1 MKGVKKMKDTNG
13 IKTVKV
19 TEVDYGASNPI
30 AELEKLAI
38 SISQRRAI
46 IAKLEAQD
54 DVDKEAFFDI
64 AEKTYGYE
72 GVKVANPVTGET
84 VQTVY
89 TVTQKIDDGMV
100 KKIVGVG
107 VWNQIKRES
116 VDSKLFHSAIQMG
129 IIKAI
134 EIAPAVKDTTVRK
147 IYVRQP
153 AKK

>member
-1 MKGVKKMKDTNG
+1 MTTEKKA
-13 IKTVKV
+13 IKV
-19 TEVDYGASNPI
+19 TSVDYGTANPI

-54 DVDKEAFFDI
+54 NVDKEAFFDI

-72 GVKVANPVTGET
+72 GVKVANPITGET
-84 VQTVY
+84 VQTTY
-89 TVTQKIDDGMV
+89 TVTQKIDDSMV
-100 KKIVGVG
+100 KKIVGVDM
-107 VWNQIKRES
+107 WNKIKKES

-129 IIKAI
+129 DIKAI